1 MVYLAFF
8 LGMAASRS
16 VLLKLNII
24 PDLGTVALIVTA
36 SGIAGAVALFWA
48 VRSTPLRFLFD
59 AARLGAAA
67 RQAEIRAAA
76 GGVTA
81 EPFARP
87 GRLPGMTLVTLIGL
101 VAALCTTISYIPQLK
116 KIWDTG
122 ETEDI
127 SLTMFLILAGGIA
140 LWVVYGVLQGDG
152 VIILAN
158 SVSLAFLCA
167 ILFFKLRNIGS

>member
-1 MVYLAFF
+1 
-8 LGMAASRS
+8 
-16 VLLKLNII
+16 
-24 PDLGTVALIVTA
+24 
-36 SGIAGAVALFWA
+36 
-48 VRSTPLRFLFD
+48 
-59 AARLGAAA
+59 
-67 RQAEIRAAA
+67 
-76 GGVTA
+76 
-81 EPFARP
+81 
-87 GRLPGMTLVTLIGL
+87 MTFITLIGL

-116 KIWDTG
+116 KIRDTG

-167 ILFFKLRNIGS
+167 ILFFKLRNVVRERG